1 MRMDCIACTL
11 DLTLEETSK
20 NTILLID
27 MASPNGYNKQNE
39 KIGKWLC
46 FELQEWQ
53 GGYTAKVISTIIGCL
68 GGRLKEF
75 NNRIS

>member
-1 MRMDCIACTL
+1 
-11 DLTLEETSK
+11 
-20 NTILLID
+20 
-27 MASPNGYNKQNE
+27 MASPNGYNKQHE

-75 NNRIS
+75 NNRIT